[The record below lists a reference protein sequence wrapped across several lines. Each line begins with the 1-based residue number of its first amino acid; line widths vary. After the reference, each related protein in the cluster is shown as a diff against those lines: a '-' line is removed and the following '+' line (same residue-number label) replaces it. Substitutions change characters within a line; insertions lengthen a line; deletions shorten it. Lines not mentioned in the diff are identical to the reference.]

1 MQRVTDLIRHIL
13 FKHHGV
19 LVLNY
24 IDDIIGIA
32 PDSVADVHFKITL
45 NLLNSLGF
53 ILSNSKTISPSKIP
67 TCLGIN
73 FNISLGTM
81 HIPLAKLQDV
91 ITLCQKYL
99 NLKFI
104 TKNGLQA
111 LIGSLIYIHKAV
123 KPARIFVNR
132 ILTLLRNMGSARRVA
147 IDRGTKR
154 DLRWFIACA
163 HAVNETVFIH
173 KELRSRVHI
182 TVDAS
187 LQNLGGALGNRVY
200 RLQIGYKPGWS
211 IAHWEAVN
219 ILVALRTWAKFVRGK
234 SVAIW
239 CDNSATVSVCSTG
252 RGRDPTL
259 NAIVRNL
266 WLFQAQ
272 HDCHIAYH
280 HIRGQDNVTADLL
293 SRWDTTPAPLARL
306 YQLLNNIPIWD
317 VPPPNAL
324 FLDYNV

>member
-1 MQRVTDLIRHIL
+1 MSVSNSHYVGTPFNLKLPTIDTVSQVLTLVGNNVKIFKVDLARAFRQLNLDPFDVKYMGLYWKDQLYVDTAVPFGYRHGTLCVQRVTDLIQHIL
-13 FKHHGV
+13 FKHNGV

-24 IDDIIGIA
+24 IDDIIDIA
-32 PDSVADVHFKITL
+32 PDSVADVHFKITI

-73 FNISLGTM
+73 INISLGTM

-104 TKNGLQA
+104 TKNRLQA

-147 IDRGTKR
+147 INRGTKR

-163 HAVNETVFIH
+163 NAVNETNYIH
-173 KELRSRVHI
+173 KELRLHVHI
-182 TVDAS
+182 TIDAS
-187 LQNLGGALGNRVY
+187 LRNLGGTLGNRVY

-211 IAHWEAVN
+211 I
-219 ILVALRTWAKFVRGK
+219 LP
-234 SVAIW
+234 
-239 CDNSATVSVCSTG
+239 TG
-252 RGRDPTL
+252 R
-259 NAIVRNL
+259 
-266 WLFQAQ
+266 
-272 HDCHIAYH
+272 
-280 HIRGQDNVTADLL
+280 
-293 SRWDTTPAPLARL
+293 
-306 YQLLNNIPIWD
+306 QLIFW
-317 VPPPNAL
+317 
-324 FLDYNV
+324 